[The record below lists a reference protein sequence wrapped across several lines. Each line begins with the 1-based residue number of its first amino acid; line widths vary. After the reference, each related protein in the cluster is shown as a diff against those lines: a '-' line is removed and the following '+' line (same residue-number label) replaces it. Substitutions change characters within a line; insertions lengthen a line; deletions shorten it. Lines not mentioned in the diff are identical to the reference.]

1 MKINNKILVFVLIIL
16 ILVGTFTG
24 ILSSDKNFGVQGK
37 SEVPLLEKHGYNEPY
52 GGNFFIASETHESN
66 AIDPEIYNEPIK
78 LYKCAQILYVT
89 EETVYNREIGEYTQ
103 DTYTRYY
110 DSMINLDEMTESSID
125 CTEGANDGFNKNLVK
140 ESTFD
145 ELFGFSYNEAGNASD
160 LINLLYTNLGFDI
173 DTSDAY
179 VEDELS
185 VLNRHDTY
193 ICNGT
198 CSAVENIVIS
208 EGKEPI
214 YKQCDFKMF
223 WLPDGTPYPS
233 SVSYIVCF
241 QINDYEFKTY
251 WGSIEIKVNNDS
263 GINELSYA
271 FETDEDAE
279 ELSDMNESECCGGTC
294 SGGCTGCENGCD
306 GCESCLEFGCGS
318 ACGNSDT
325 DSCCGS
331 CEDTKEDTCGCGCS
345 GESCNSCSSCSASD
359 TDLITDLIYLSPE
372 DSETFEAYKETVSAL
387 PKNEWIYE
395 DHYWYYL
402 VNTEEEFND
411 IYFYK
416 IFRTYPEIMKEF
428 ISTYDDV
435 PDVFCVYCDRVDPTN
450 TVLGIKICIDS
461 EIERDRC
468 PCGYYALCDEWN

>member
-1 MKINNKILVFVLIIL
+1 MKINNKILVIVLIFVVM
-16 ILVGTFTG
+16 VGSFTG
-24 ILSSDKNFGVQGK
+24 ILSSDKTFSFPARCTISHVQ
-37 SEVPLLEKHGYNEPY
+37 KHPHYDPY
-52 GGNFFIASETHESN
+52 IDYFFITSETHESN
-66 AIDPEIYNEPIK
+66 AIDPKIYNEPIK

-89 EETVYNREIGEYTQ
+89 EETIYNREIGEYTQ

-140 ESTFD
+140 ESTFN

-198 CSAVENIVIS
+198 CSAVENIVTN
-208 EGKEPI
+208 EGKEPV

-233 SVSYIVCF
+233 SVSYMVCF

-271 FETDEDAE
+271 FGTDEDSE
-279 ELSDMNESECCGGTC
+279 EMSDMNESECCGETC
-294 SGGCTGCENGCD
+294 GEGCTGCENGCD

-318 ACGNSDT
+318 ACENSCAG
-325 DSCCGS
+325 SCCGS
-331 CEDTKEDTCGCGCS
+331 CEDVEGDTCGCS
-345 GESCNSCSSCSASD
+345 GESCNSCSASD
-359 TDLITDLIYLSPE
+359 IDLIYLNPE
-372 DSETFEAYKETVSAL
+372 DAETFEAYKEAVSAL
-387 PKNEWIYE
+387 PRNEWIYE

-428 ISTYDDV
+428 ISAYDDV
-435 PDVFCVYCDRVDPTN
+435 PDIFCVYCDRVDPTN

-461 EIERDRC
+461 ETERDRC
-468 PCGYYALCDEWN
+468 PCGYYALYDEWN